1 MPGCGATSSHPQQ
14 LPWGSEG
21 SRLRF
26 LGLCGLSDAKAVGG
40 WDGVASLCP
49 RRMIFGGCQAGGMLP
64 RAGEPK
70 GPLKPAWHP
79 HEGAQGC
86 TSGGPRQQPQ
96 GHLVPG
102 DAVGILAHDDVG
114 HPGGCKAKRGRW
126 VAWGSPIGVTS
137 PPETLKISLP
147 SPPAPS
153 PIPLDYPKCHRA
165 LSLQGLRPL
174 RPTNAS
180 KYDQGWS
187 CDILSVPHWAPNGTE
202 GRGE

>member
-126 VAWGSPIGVTS
+126 GGLGVPHRGHVPPRNTEDLPSKPPRLIPYPSGLPQVPPCTEFAGSPPT
-137 PPETLKISLP
+137 P
-147 SPPAPS
+147 S
-153 PIPLDYPKCHRA
+153 YKC
-165 LSLQGLRPL
+165 LQ
-174 RPTNAS
+174 
-180 KYDQGWS
+180 
-187 CDILSVPHWAPNGTE
+187 V
-202 GRGE
+202 